1 MISAFFIIPAFIIGY
16 VACYVVM
23 TYRVSQD

>member
-1 MISAFFIIPAFIIGY
+1 MINILFLLPTFIAGY

-23 TYRVSQD
+23 TYKVKQD

>member
-16 VACYVVM
+16 VACYIVM
-23 TYRVSQD
+23 TYKVKQD